1 MNSNYLD
8 LLPDE
13 MLLKLLSETD
23 DLKTLSKW
31 CQTSKR
37 VNRICQDDG
46 FWHNKYRK
54 DFGLSSELTLTE
66 GETWREEYKRRKLNI
81 NSPISAGSDHYG
93 VIDQKGNLYMA
104 GKNKLGQLGVG
115 KYVEKSYI
123 PTLVKFPGKSQKV
136 ISISMGDEISGAVT
150 NDGKVYIWGDN
161 DSGLLPSN
169 QKIIWTPEELILTKK
184 ATKIVIDYSGYI
196 VLFEDSSIYF
206 YSSRDDSPKGYLKL
220 KVIDI
225 FYNPEGPFSVITKD
239 YKFYIWGNLEHY
251 GIIGDILGGMIGVTN
266 RFIKTPLHI
275 ELPEPVIKIS
285 QQDFNPMILSITGK
299 IYILDWMKPNGSA
312 GKPKPILINL
322 PEKIVHIS
330 DHSNA
335 LAAVSDTGRLYMWGH
350 NRCKKIVDSHV
361 ETFPR
366 PIEISIG
373 FPINFVS
380 IGGSFTIAISND
392 NVINYWGN
400 TELKPV

>member
-1 MNSNYLD
+1 MNLNYLN

-37 VNRICQDDG
+37 INRICKDEG

-54 DFGLSSELTLTE
+54 DFGGELTLTE

-81 NSPISAGSDHYG
+81 NSPISAGFRHYG

-115 KYVEKSYI
+115 KGIEKSYI

-136 ISISMGDEISGAVT
+136 ISISAAEDISGVVT
-150 NDGKVYIWGDN
+150 NDGKVYIWGN
-161 DSGLLPSN
+161 TGSGILPSK
-169 QKIIWTPEELILTKK
+169 QQIVWLPEELMLTKK
-184 ATKIVIDYSGYI
+184 ATKIVIDQSGYI

-206 YSSRDDSPKGYLKL
+206 YSIYGGYPMGYLKL
-220 KVIDI
+220 KAIDI
-225 FYNPEGPFSVITKD
+225 FYNHLGAFTVITKD
-239 YKFYIWGNLEHY
+239 YKLYVWGDVSSYAITIGFYRI
-251 GIIGDILGGMIGVTN
+251 
-266 RFIKTPLHI
+266 IKTPLHI
-275 ELPEPVIKIS
+275 TLPEPVIKIS
-285 QQDFNPMILSITGK
+285 HKEHDILILSITGK
-299 IYILDWMKPNGSA
+299 IYKLDWRQEFLAKQKPILI
-312 GKPKPILINL
+312 KPILINL
-322 PEKIVHIS
+322 PEKIVQIDEYS
-330 DHSNA
+330 GTF
-335 LAAVSDTGRLYMWGH
+335 AAVSDTGRLYMWGY
-350 NRCKKIVDSHV
+350 NISKNIFDGHV
-361 ETFPR
+361 KEYLS

-380 IGGSFTIAISND
+380 IGDSFTIAISND
-392 NVINYWGN
+392 NVINYWGKAKW
-400 TELKPV
+400 KPA